1 MEITPELAILLGSE
15 LDQVESVE
23 ITYQNGG
30 KVIGTV
36 KKVRQRPLKVVIQKS
51 QVEKGERPKHKVV
64 FDHVIQ
70 LQVTFRDGTVKI
82 FEGDK

>member
-1 MEITPELAILLGSE
+1 VEITPELAILFGSE
-15 LDQVESVE
+15 PDQVESVE

-36 KKVRQRPLKVVIQKS
+36 KKVRRKPLKVVIQKS
-51 QVEKGERPKHKVV
+51 EVEPGERPKHKVV

-70 LQVTFRDGTVKI
+70 IQVTFRDGSVKT
-82 FEGDK
+82 FE

>member
-1 MEITPELAILLGSE
+1 MEITPELSMLFGSE

-36 KKVRQRPLKVVIQKS
+36 KKVRQNPLKVVIQKS
-51 QVEKGERPKHKVV
+51 QAERGERPKHKVV
-64 FDHVIQ
+64 FDHVTQ
-70 LQVTFRDGTVKI
+70 LQVIFRDGTIKRL
-82 FEGDK
+82 GT

>member
-1 MEITPELAILLGSE
+1 MEITPELAKLFGSE

-36 KKVRQRPLKVVIQKS
+36 KKVRQKPLKVVIQKS
-51 QVEKGERPKHKVV
+51 QAEKGERPKHKVV
-64 FDHVIQ
+64 FDHVTQI
-70 LQVTFRDGTVKI
+70 QVTFRDGSTKLL
-82 FEGDK
+82 GT

>member
-1 MEITPELAILLGSE
+1 MEITPELAILFGSE
-15 LDQVESVE
+15 LEQVESVE

-36 KKVRQRPLKVVIQKS
+36 KKIRQKPLKVVIQKA
-51 QVEKGERPKHKVV
+51 QVERGERPKHKVV

-70 LQVTFRDGTVKI
+70 VQVTFRDGSTKS
-82 FEGDK
+82 FE